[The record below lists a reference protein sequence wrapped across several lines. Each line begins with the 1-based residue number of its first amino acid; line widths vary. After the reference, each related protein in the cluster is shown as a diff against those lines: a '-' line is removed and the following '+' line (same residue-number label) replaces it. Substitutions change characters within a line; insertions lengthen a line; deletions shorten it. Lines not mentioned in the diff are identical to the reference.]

1 MLARL
6 SIPVIST
13 ITDIGPVFVKDLSST
28 FKEFP
33 FMSYKVLDIEQEPD
47 DALRGIHHVVLGT
60 NVIHA
65 TRDVS
70 QSLKN
75 IHALLRPDG
84 FVVIGEMI
92 TQLLWTDVI
101 FGLLAGFWC
110 FEDERQHATRSAEA
124 WELSLLSAGYGHVD
138 WTRGHRPKAALQA
151 LIFALASQPRFLY
164 TL

>member
-6 SIPVIST
+6 NIPVIYT
-13 ITDIGPVFVKDLSST
+13 VTDIGPVFVKDLSST

-33 FMSYKVLDIEQEPD
+33 FISYKVLDIEQEPA
-47 DALRGIHHVVLGT
+47 DALQGTQHIVLGT

-65 TRDVS
+65 TRHVS

-84 FVVIGEMI
+84 FVVIGEMT
-92 TQLLWTDVI
+92 TQMLWTDVI

-110 FEDERQHATRSAEA
+110 FEDGRQHATQSAEA
-124 WELSLLSAGYGHVD
+124 WELSLRSAGYGHVA
-138 WTRGHRPKAALQA
+138 WTRGQRPEAALQA
-151 LIFALASQPRFLY
+151 LIFALAS
-164 TL
+164 